1 MTTEV
6 IPLLVVPSQQFTVPL
21 GNQTTQLFIYTK
33 STGLFM
39 DVGVD
44 DALIIGGV
52 LCRDRT
58 LIVRDA
64 YLGFVGDFFWADTQ
78 GTDDPV
84 YNGFGTRWLLAYV
97 S

>member
-1 MTTEV
+1 MTV
-6 IPLLVVPSQQFTVPL
+6 QIVPLLAVPSQQFTLPV
-21 GNQTTQLFIYTK
+21 GSQTAQLSVYTK

-39 DVGVD
+39 DVSLNDTLV
-44 DALIIGGV
+44 IGGV

-78 GTDDPV
+78 GTDGPV
-84 YNGFGTRWLLAYV
+84 YTGFGARWLLAYAA
-97 S
+97 